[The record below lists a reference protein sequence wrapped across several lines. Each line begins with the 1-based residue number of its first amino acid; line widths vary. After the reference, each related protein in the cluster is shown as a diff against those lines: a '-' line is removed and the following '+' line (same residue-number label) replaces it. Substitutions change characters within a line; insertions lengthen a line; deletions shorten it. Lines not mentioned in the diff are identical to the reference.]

1 MPVQKRRLLP
11 AGVPGS
17 IQTRMLRLYCE
28 TTIATWCLTFWR
40 CLLSIC
46 CVWKASAAKWENAS
60 ALSVSVLSV
69 CGWQRKAE
77 KHRGV
82 PGRRAAVVF
91 VFILSGFLFCLCLR
105 CVYFFFFLLT
115 FDVAWLVVGGH
126 SLRHLEP
133 ANGRSVIQLGS
144 LSSRVMPPWRGW
156 HALLEHMLPGW
167 SDDARNT

>member
-46 CVWKASAAKWENAS
+46 CIWKASAAKWENAS

-77 KHRGV
+77 NT
-82 PGRRAAVVF
+82 VVCQGEGQQWSLF
-91 VFILSGFLFCLCLR
+91 SFCLGFCFV
-105 CVYFFFFLLT
+105 CVSVVSTFFFFLLT